1 MHEFTGNYEVIQ
13 SPKGIIKA
21 WIRGVPVEESAIK
34 QLQNVAQMPF
44 IYKWPAAMPDVHWGM
59 GATIGTVLP
68 MKGAIIPS
76 AVGVDI
82 GCGMMAQRLNLT
94 MQYLAEMVPMGAVR
108 AAIEKAV
115 PAGRTH
121 DGDRRLDRGGWGKIP
136 TDIAIAWD
144 KDLEDVFHE
153 ILKENPGIAP
163 KNDANHLGTLG
174 TGNHFIEICFDENCQ
189 IWIVLHSGSRGP
201 GNRFGMYFTRLA
213 KELCKK
219 WFISLPDPDLAYLP
233 EHTPEF
239 DRYWKAMCWSLKFA
253 ELNRD
258 LMMANIVNALTELL
272 PGLHTIENPIKCH
285 HNYAARERHFG
296 ENIIV
301 TRKGAVRAEV
311 GDMGIIPG
319 SMGARSYIVSGLGN
333 RDSFNSCSHGA
344 GRLMGRKEAL
354 KRFTVEDHVK
364 ATEGIE
370 CAKDSSVLD
379 ETPGAYKDIDVVM
392 AAQTDLVE
400 TVHIL
405 KQLVCVKGGKEVE
418 E

>member
-1 MHEFTGNYEVIQ
+1 MHEFTGNYEIIQ

-82 GCGMMAQRLNLT
+82 GCGMMAQPLKLLRDDLNFIPL
-94 MQYLAEMVPMGAVR
+94 EKIR
-108 AAIEKAV
+108 AIIEKAV

-121 DGDRRLDRGGWGKIP
+121 DGNRRLDRGGWGKIP
-136 TDIAIAWD
+136 QTVQAVWD
-144 KDLEDVFHE
+144 LRLAQVFNEILED
-153 ILKENPGIAP
+153 NPGIKP
-163 KNDANHLGTLG
+163 KNDSNHLATLG
-174 TGNHFIEICFDENCQ
+174 TGNHFIELSYDEKGRL
-189 IWIVLHSGSRGP
+189 WIVLHSGSRGP
-201 GNRFGMYFTRLA
+201 GNRFGVYFIKLA

-219 WFISLPDPDLAYLP
+219 WFIDLPDPDLAYFP
-233 EHTPEF
+233 ESTPEF
-239 DRYWKAMCWSLKFA
+239 DRYWKALCWSLKFA
-253 ELNRD
+253 ELNRE
-258 LMMANIVNALTELL
+258 LMMENILIALEEVF
-272 PGLHTIENPIKCH
+272 PGLELAGNAIKCH

-354 KRFTVEDHVK
+354 RRFTVEDHVK

-370 CAKDSSVLD
+370 CAKDASVLD